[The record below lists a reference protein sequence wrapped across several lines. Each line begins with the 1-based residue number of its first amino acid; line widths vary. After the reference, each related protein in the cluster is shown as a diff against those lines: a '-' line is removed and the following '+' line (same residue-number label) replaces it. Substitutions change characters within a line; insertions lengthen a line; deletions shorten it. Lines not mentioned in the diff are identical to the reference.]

1 MNMYE
6 KTIRQYAEKLN
17 ADPDVLEYTVK
28 NCEHI
33 PFHYENGNM
42 IVNEGYSDSLKKL
55 WEETKNKMQ
64 DEDYR
69 NTVVEAIKNGAVDTN
84 FNLDAFSPMADIV
97 GTIRPA
103 ESGKKNTVAGVL
115 RAFGWIAIVC
125 GIIGGLILLIF
136 TFLTAISVIVTGA
149 ISGIMLLGF
158 AEIIDLLQELV
169 NRSNYNVNLK
179 ENKHSSVNP
188 IEKS

>member
-1 MNMYE
+1 MNIYE

-28 NCEHI
+28 NCENI

-42 IVNEGYSDSLKKL
+42 IVNEGYSDSLKEL

-64 DEDYR
+64 DEDHR
-69 NTVVEAIKNGAVDTN
+69 KTVVEAIKSGAINTT
-84 FNLDAFSPMADIV
+84 FNIDAFSPMADIV

-103 ESGKKNTVAGVL
+103 ESGKKNTVSGVL
-115 RAFGWIAIVC
+115 RAFGWVAIVC
-125 GIIGGLILLIF
+125 GVIGGLILLLF
-136 TFLTAISVIVTGA
+136 TFLTAISVIVTGI
-149 ISGIMLLGF
+149 ISGTMLLGF

-169 NRSNYNVNLK
+169 NRSDYNVNLK
-179 ENKHSSVNP
+179 KN
-188 IEKS
+188 

>member
-17 ADPDVLEYTVK
+17 ANPEVLEYAVK

-33 PFHYENGNM
+33 PFHFENGNM
-42 IVNEGYSDSLKKL
+42 IVNEGYSNRLELL

-64 DEDYR
+64 NEDYR
-69 NTVVEAIKNGAVDTN
+69 KTVVEAIKSGAVDTN
-84 FNLDAFSPMADIV
+84 FNIDAFSPMADIV

-115 RAFGWIAIVC
+115 CAFGWITIVC
-125 GIIGGLILLIF
+125 GAIGGLF
-136 TFLTAISVIVTGA
+136 SFMYSFLTAISIIAAGV
-149 ISGIMLLGF
+149 ISGTMLLGF
-158 AEIIDLLQELV
+158 AEVIGLLQELV

-179 ENKHSSVNP
+179 KN
-188 IEKS
+188 